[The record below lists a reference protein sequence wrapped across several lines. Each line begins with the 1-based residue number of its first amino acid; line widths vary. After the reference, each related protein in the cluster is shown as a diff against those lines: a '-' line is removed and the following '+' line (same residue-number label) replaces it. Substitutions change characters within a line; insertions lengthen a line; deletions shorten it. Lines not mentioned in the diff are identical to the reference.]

1 MIKRLFAIIL
11 FAFSLAGFQAAA
23 QQYEAPEVKIS
34 QDKVR
39 VNGKSFYAHVVT
51 EKQTLYS
58 ISKAY
63 NVSLQDIYDSNKN
76 LDLENAG
83 LKVGQ
88 VIFIP
93 TQPAGTAIPSASQG
107 DPFRE
112 NREGAER
119 NGARSNSRG
128 DDEETEGNA
137 SGTAVPADTKPRTEP
152 ATSGSSAMDRW
163 LFPGNNRMKPVT
175 EGETVSSASQSDPF
189 RENAPETVSPSV
201 PNLQQ
206 PDSLKVQIDSL
217 TTAADSLDA
226 FVLDIPE
233 RISAALLLPFTSS
246 KHSDNTVDFYSGLL
260 LAARDLGKSG
270 IQIDIDAIDVRD
282 SSSITSSRLAD
293 YDIVFGPIT
302 SKDMK
307 AMLGKCPE
315 GKFII
320 SPLDPQAAALS
331 KQFPSIQAPTP
342 TALQNQ
348 DIVHWAIEDMQPGD
362 SLVLITQ
369 KGVTLSEGSK
379 CVIDAIKESGVK
391 YHTISYGILEGLQIQ
406 KAFEWHCSGNATT
419 RYIVAADD
427 ESFVND
433 AVRNVNLML
442 FKKHDVALYAPSR
455 IRSFNMIETEYLHSV
470 NTHISAAY
478 FTDFDNKNVSNFI
491 MAYRALFNAEP
502 NQFAFHGYDTLHF
515 FVNIC
520 RTYGRQWPK
529 VLQDYSERGMQTDFR
544 FAREEGSEGFV
555 NTAVRRVV
563 YTPEYKIVLQ

>member
-1 MIKRLFAIIL
+1 MIKRLFAIIFFTL
-11 FAFSLAGFQAAA
+11 SLAGLQAAA

-93 TQPAGTAIPSASQG
+93 TQPSAAADNSTAPSGAVVPSASQG

-112 NREGAER
+112 NATGA
-119 NGARSNSRG
+119 
-128 DDEETEGNA
+128 
-137 SGTAVPADTKPRTEP
+137 TAPDGTKPGSST
-152 ATSGSSAMDRW
+152 GSSALDRW
-163 LFPGNNRMKPVT
+163 LFPGNNRMNQNPPQSGIQTEKSPVAA
-175 EGETVSSASQSDPF
+175 VPDSSASQSDPF

-206 PDSLKVQIDSL
+206 PDSLKVHIDSL
-217 TTAADSLDA
+217 TTAADSLHA

-233 RISAALLLPFTSS
+233 RISIALLLPFTSS

-260 LAARDLGKSG
+260 LAARDLGNSG
-270 IQIDIDAIDVRD
+270 VKIDLEAMDVRD
-282 SSSITSSRLAD
+282 SVSITPKILED
-293 YDIVFGPIT
+293 KDIIFGPIT

-315 GKFII
+315 GKYIV
-320 SPLDPQAAALS
+320 SPLDPQAFALT
-331 KQFPSIQAPTP
+331 KDFPSIQAPTA
-342 TALQNQ
+342 TAIQNR
-348 DIVHWAIEDMQPGD
+348 DIVRWAIEDMVPGD

-379 CVIDAIKESGVK
+379 CIVDALKESGVN

-406 KAFEWHCSGNATT
+406 KAFEAHCSLNGIT

-427 ESFVND
+427 ESFAND

-455 IRSFNMIETEYLHSV
+455 IRSFSMIETEYLHSV

-478 FTDFDNKNVSNFI
+478 FTDWGEKNVSSFI
-491 MAYRALFNAEP
+491 MAYRALFNTEP
-502 NQFAFHGYDTLHF
+502 NQFAFHGYDTMHF
-515 FVNIC
+515 FIDIC

-529 VLQDYSERGMQTDFR
+529 VLQDYSERGLQTDFR
-544 FAREEGSEGFV
+544 FAREEGAEGFV
-555 NTAVRRVV
+555 NTAVRRVI
-563 YTPEYKIVLQ
+563 YTPDFKVVLQP

>member
-1 MIKRLFAIIL
+1 
-11 FAFSLAGFQAAA
+11 
-23 QQYEAPEVKIS
+23 
-34 QDKVR
+34 
-39 VNGKSFYAHVVT
+39 
-51 EKQTLYS
+51 
-58 ISKAY
+58 
-63 NVSLQDIYDSNKN
+63 
-76 LDLENAG
+76 
-83 LKVGQ
+83 
-88 VIFIP
+88 
-93 TQPAGTAIPSASQG
+93 
-107 DPFRE
+107 
-112 NREGAER
+112 
-119 NGARSNSRG
+119 
-128 DDEETEGNA
+128 
-137 SGTAVPADTKPRTEP
+137 
-152 ATSGSSAMDRW
+152 
-163 LFPGNNRMKPVT
+163 
-175 EGETVSSASQSDPF
+175 
-189 RENAPETVSPSV
+189 
-201 PNLQQ
+201 
-206 PDSLKVQIDSL
+206 
-217 TTAADSLDA
+217 
-226 FVLDIPE
+226 
-233 RISAALLLPFTSS
+233 
-246 KHSDNTVDFYSGLL
+246 
-260 LAARDLGKSG
+260 
-270 IQIDIDAIDVRD
+270 
-282 SSSITSSRLAD
+282 
-293 YDIVFGPIT
+293 
-302 SKDMK
+302 MK

-320 SPLDPQAAALS
+320 SPLDPQAAVLT

-348 DIVHWAIEDMQPGD
+348 DIVHWALEDMQPGD

-379 CVIDAIKESGVK
+379 CVIDALKESGVK

-478 FTDFDNKNVSNFI
+478 FADFENKNVSNFI
-491 MAYRALFNAEP
+491 MAYRALYNAEP

-515 FVNIC
+515 FVDIV

-529 VLQDYSERGMQTDFR
+529 VLQDYSERGLQTDFR
-544 FAREEGSEGFV
+544 FVREEGAQGFV

>member
-1 MIKRLFAIIL
+1 MIKRLFAIIFL
-11 FAFSLAGFQAAA
+11 SLSLAGFQAAA

-39 VNGKSFYAHVVT
+39 VNGKSYYAHVVT

-63 NVSLQDIYDSNKN
+63 NVSLQDIYDSNRN

-93 TQPAGTAIPSASQG
+93 TQPTAPAGTVVPSASQS
-107 DPFRE
+107 DPVRE
-112 NREGAER
+112 NA
-119 NGARSNSRG
+119 
-128 DDEETEGNA
+128 T
-137 SGTAVPADTKPRTEP
+137 GTTVPADTKTEKP
-152 ATSGSSAMDRW
+152 ATTGSSAMDRW
-163 LFPGNNRMKPVT
+163 LFPGNNRMNQNPPATEKPAAEPETQVQAAD
-175 EGETVSSASQSDPF
+175 GETVSGAFSRNGLHS
-189 RENAPETVSPSV
+189 NAEETVSP
-201 PNLQQ
+201 QQ
-206 PDSLKVQIDSL
+206 PDSLKVQVDSL
-217 TTAADSLDA
+217 ITVADSLNA

-233 RISAALLLPFTSS
+233 RISVALLLPFTSS
-246 KHSDNTVDFYSGLL
+246 KLSDNTVDFYSGLL

-270 IQIDIDAIDVRD
+270 VQIDIDAIDVRD
-282 SSSITSSRLAD
+282 SSSITPASLAGH
-293 YDIVFGPIT
+293 DIIFGPIT

-307 AMLGKCPE
+307 VMLERCPD
-315 GKFII
+315 GKFIV
-320 SPLDPQAAALS
+320 SPLDPQAVALT
-331 KQFPSIQAPTP
+331 KNAPSIQAPTP

-348 DIVHWAIEDMQPGD
+348 DIVRWAIEEMAPGD

-379 CVIDAIKESGVK
+379 CIVDALKASGVK
-391 YHTISYGILEGLQIQ
+391 YHTISYGILEGLSIQ
-406 KAFEWHCSGNATT
+406 KAFEAHCSANGIT

-427 ESFVND
+427 ESFAND

-478 FTDFDNKNVSNFI
+478 FTDWGNKNVSNFI

-502 NQFAFHGYDTLHF
+502 NQFAFHGYDTMHF
-515 FVNIC
+515 FIDIC

-529 VLQDYSERGMQTDFR
+529 VLQDYSERGLQTDFR
-544 FAREEGSEGFV
+544 FVRDEDAAGFV
-555 NTAVRRVV
+555 NAAVRRVI
-563 YTPEYKIVLQ
+563 YTPDFKVVLQ

>member
-1 MIKRLFAIIL
+1 MIKRLFAIIFFTL
-11 FAFSLAGFQAAA
+11 SLAGLQAAA

-93 TQPAGTAIPSASQG
+93 TQPSAAASVGTTVPS
-107 DPFRE
+107 
-112 NREGAER
+112 
-119 NGARSNSRG
+119 
-128 DDEETEGNA
+128 
-137 SGTAVPADTKPRTEP
+137 DTKTEKP
-152 ATSGSSAMDRW
+152 VTTGSSAMDRW
-163 LFPGNNRMKPVT
+163 LFPGNNRMNQNPPAK
-175 EGETVSSASQSDPF
+175 E
-189 RENAPETVSPSV
+189 PETQVQPSDAEEHV
-201 PNLQQ
+201 
-206 PDSLKVQIDSL
+206 DSLAAVVDSL
-217 TTAADSLDA
+217 EA

-233 RISAALLLPFTSS
+233 RIKVALLLPFTSS
-246 KHSDNTVDFYSGLL
+246 KHSDNTVDYYSGLL

-270 IQIDIDAIDVRD
+270 VKIDIEAMDVRD
-282 SSSITSSRLAD
+282 SVSITPKILED
-293 YDIVFGPIT
+293 KDIIFGPIT

-315 GKFII
+315 GKYIV
-320 SPLDPQAAALS
+320 SPLDPQAFALT
-331 KQFPSIQAPTP
+331 KDFPSIQAPTA
-342 TALQNQ
+342 TAIQNR
-348 DIVHWAIEDMQPGD
+348 DIVRWAIEDMVPGD

-379 CVIDAIKESGVK
+379 CILDALKESGVK

-406 KAFEWHCSGNATT
+406 KAFEAHCSLNGIT

-427 ESFVND
+427 ESFAND

-455 IRSFNMIETEYLHSV
+455 IRSFSMIETEYLHSV

-478 FTDFDNKNVSNFI
+478 FTD
-491 MAYRALFNAEP
+491 
-502 NQFAFHGYDTLHF
+502 
-515 FVNIC
+515 
-520 RTYGRQWPK
+520 
-529 VLQDYSERGMQTDFR
+529 
-544 FAREEGSEGFV
+544 
-555 NTAVRRVV
+555 
-563 YTPEYKIVLQ
+563 

>member
-1 MIKRLFAIIL
+1 MIKRLFAIIFL
-11 FAFSLAGFQAAA
+11 TVSLTGFQASA
-23 QQYEAPEVKIS
+23 QQYDAPEVKIS

-39 VNGKSFYAHVVT
+39 VNGKSYYAHVVT

-63 NVSLQDIYDSNKN
+63 NVSLQDIYDSNRN

-93 TQPAGTAIPSASQG
+93 TQPTAPAGTVVPSASQS
-107 DPFRE
+107 DPVRE
-112 NREGAER
+112 NA
-119 NGARSNSRG
+119 
-128 DDEETEGNA
+128 T
-137 SGTAVPADTKPRTEP
+137 GTTVPADTKTEKP
-152 ATSGSSAMDRW
+152 ATTGSSAMDRW
-163 LFPGNNRMKPVT
+163 LFPGNNRMNQNPPATEKPAAEPEAQVQAAD
-175 EGETVSSASQSDPF
+175 GETVSGAFSRNGLHS
-189 RENAPETVSPSV
+189 NAEETVSP
-201 PNLQQ
+201 QQ
-206 PDSLKVQIDSL
+206 PDSLKVQVDSI
-217 TTAADSLDA
+217 TTVDA

-233 RISAALLLPFTSS
+233 RISVALLLPFTSS
-246 KHSDNTVDFYSGLL
+246 KLSDNTVDFYSGLL

-270 IQIDIDAIDVRD
+270 VQIDIDAIDVRD
-282 SSSITSSRLAD
+282 STSISPSSLAGH
-293 YDIVFGPIT
+293 DIIFGPIT

-307 AMLGKCPE
+307 VMLEKCPD
-315 GKFII
+315 GKFIV
-320 SPLDPQAAALS
+320 SPLDPQAVALT
-331 KQFPSIQAPTP
+331 KNAPSIQAPTP

-348 DIVHWAIEDMQPGD
+348 DIVRWAIEEMAPGD

-379 CVIDAIKESGVK
+379 CIVDALKASGVK
-391 YHTISYGILEGLQIQ
+391 YHTISYGILEGLSIQ
-406 KAFEWHCSGNATT
+406 KAFEAHCSANGIT

-427 ESFVND
+427 ESFAND

-478 FTDFDNKNVSNFI
+478 FTDWGNKNVSNFI

-502 NQFAFHGYDTLHF
+502 NQFAFHGYDTMHF
-515 FVNIC
+515 FIDIC

-529 VLQDYSERGMQTDFR
+529 VLQDYSERGLQTDFR
-544 FAREEGSEGFV
+544 FVRDEDAAGFV
-555 NTAVRRVV
+555 NAAVRRVI
-563 YTPEYKIVLQ
+563 YTPDFKVVLQ

>member
-63 NVSLQDIYDSNKN
+63 NVSLQDIFDSNKN

-83 LKVGQ
+83 LKAGQ

-93 TQPAGTAIPSASQG
+93 TQPSAPADNSTA
-107 DPFRE
+107 
-112 NREGAER
+112 
-119 NGARSNSRG
+119 
-128 DDEETEGNA
+128 
-137 SGTAVPADTKPRTEP
+137 PADTKPGSST
-152 ATSGSSAMDRW
+152 GSSAMDRW

-427 ESFVND
+427 ESFMND

-502 NQFAFHGYDTLHF
+502 NQFAFHGYDTMHF

-544 FAREEGSEGFV
+544 FVREEGSEGFV

>member
-1 MIKRLFAIIL
+1 MIKRLFAIIFL
-11 FAFSLAGFQAAA
+11 SLSLAGFQAAA

-39 VNGKSFYAHVVT
+39 VNGKSYYAHVVT

-63 NVSLQDIYDSNKN
+63 NVSLQDIYDSNRN

-93 TQPAGTAIPSASQG
+93 TQPTAPAGTVVPSASQS
-107 DPFRE
+107 DPVRE
-112 NREGAER
+112 NA
-119 NGARSNSRG
+119 
-128 DDEETEGNA
+128 T
-137 SGTAVPADTKPRTEP
+137 GTTVPADTKTEKP
-152 ATSGSSAMDRW
+152 ATTGSSAMDRW
-163 LFPGNNRMKPVT
+163 LFPGNNRMNQNPPATEKPAAEPETQVQAAD
-175 EGETVSSASQSDPF
+175 GETVSGAFSRNGLHS
-189 RENAPETVSPSV
+189 NAEETVSP
-201 PNLQQ
+201 QQ
-206 PDSLKVQIDSL
+206 PDSLKVQVDSL
-217 TTAADSLDA
+217 ITVADSLNA

-233 RISAALLLPFTSS
+233 RISVALLLPFTSS
-246 KHSDNTVDFYSGLL
+246 KLSDNTVDFYSGLL
-260 LAARDLGKSG
+260 LAARVFGKTG
-270 IQIDIDAIDVRD
+270 VQIDIDAIDVRD
-282 SSSITSSRLAD
+282 SSSITPASLAGH
-293 YDIVFGPIT
+293 DIIFGPIT

-307 AMLGKCPE
+307 VMLERCPD
-315 GKFII
+315 GKFIV
-320 SPLDPQAAALS
+320 SPLDPQAVALT
-331 KQFPSIQAPTP
+331 KNAPSIQAPTP

-348 DIVHWAIEDMQPGD
+348 DIVRWAIEEMAPGD

-379 CVIDAIKESGVK
+379 CIVDALKASGVK
-391 YHTISYGILEGLQIQ
+391 YHTISYGILEGLSIQ
-406 KAFEWHCSGNATT
+406 KAFEAHCSANGIT

-427 ESFVND
+427 ESFAND

-478 FTDFDNKNVSNFI
+478 FTDWGNKNVSNFI

-502 NQFAFHGYDTLHF
+502 NQFAFHGYDTMHF
-515 FVNIC
+515 FIDIC

-529 VLQDYSERGMQTDFR
+529 VLQDYSERGLQTDFR
-544 FAREEGSEGFV
+544 FVRDEDAAGFV
-555 NTAVRRVV
+555 NAAVRRVI
-563 YTPEYKIVLQ
+563 YTPDFKVVLQ

>member
-1 MIKRLFAIIL
+1 MIKRLFAIIFL
-11 FAFSLAGFQAAA
+11 TVSLTGFQASA
-23 QQYEAPEVKIS
+23 QQYDAPEVKIS

-39 VNGKSFYAHVVT
+39 VNGKSYYAHVVT

-63 NVSLQDIYDSNKN
+63 NVSLQDIYDSNRN

-93 TQPAGTAIPSASQG
+93 TQPTAPAGTVVPSASQS
-107 DPFRE
+107 DPVRE
-112 NREGAER
+112 NA
-119 NGARSNSRG
+119 
-128 DDEETEGNA
+128 T
-137 SGTAVPADTKPRTEP
+137 GTTVPADTKTEKP
-152 ATSGSSAMDRW
+152 ATTGSSAMDRW
-163 LFPGNNRMKPVT
+163 LFPGNNRMNQNPPATEKPAAEPETQVQAAD
-175 EGETVSSASQSDPF
+175 GKTVSEP
-189 RENAPETVSPSV
+189 
-201 PNLQQ
+201 QQ
-206 PDSLKVQIDSL
+206 PDSLKVQVDSI
-217 TTAADSLDA
+217 TTVDA

-233 RISAALLLPFTSS
+233 RISVALLLPFTSS
-246 KHSDNTVDFYSGLL
+246 KLSDNTVDFYSGLL

-270 IQIDIDAIDVRD
+270 VQIDIDAIDVRD
-282 SSSITSSRLAD
+282 SSSITPASLAGH
-293 YDIVFGPIT
+293 DIIFGPIT

-307 AMLGKCPE
+307 VMLERCPD
-315 GKFII
+315 GKFIV
-320 SPLDPQAAALS
+320 SPLDPQAVALT
-331 KQFPSIQAPTP
+331 KNAPSIQAPTP

-348 DIVHWAIEDMQPGD
+348 DIVRWAIEEMAPGD

-379 CVIDAIKESGVK
+379 CIVDALKASGVK
-391 YHTISYGILEGLQIQ
+391 YHTISYGILEGLSIQ
-406 KAFEWHCSGNATT
+406 KAFETHCSANGIT

-427 ESFVND
+427 ESFAND

-478 FTDFDNKNVSNFI
+478 FTDWGNKNVSNFI

-502 NQFAFHGYDTLHF
+502 NQFAFHGYDTMHF
-515 FVNIC
+515 FIDIC

-529 VLQDYSERGMQTDFR
+529 VLQDYSERGLQTDFR
-544 FAREEGSEGFV
+544 FVRDEDAAGFV
-555 NTAVRRVV
+555 NAAVRRVI
-563 YTPEYKIVLQ
+563 YTPDFKVVLQ

>member
-1 MIKRLFAIIL
+1 MTKRLIAIIFL
-11 FAFSLAGFQAAA
+11 AFSLAGYQAAA

-93 TQPAGTAIPSASQG
+93 TQPSAPASAGTEVPSAPQG
-107 DPFRE
+107 DPSRE
-112 NREGAER
+112 NAP
-119 NGARSNSRG
+119 
-128 DDEETEGNA
+128 
-137 SGTAVPADTKPRTEP
+137 VKTEP
-152 ATSGSSAMDRW
+152 STTGSSALDRW
-163 LFPGNNRMKPVT
+163 LFPGNNRNKP
-175 EGETVSSASQSDPF
+175 AA
-189 RENAPETVSPSV
+189 ENEAPEKKEPSADVAESPV
-201 PNLQQ
+201 VAE
-206 PDSLKVQIDSL
+206 PDSLK
-217 TTAADSLDA
+217 TAVDSLDA

-233 RISAALLLPFTSS
+233 RISVALLLPFTSS

-270 IQIDIDAIDVRD
+270 VRIDIDAIDVRD
-282 SSSITSSRLAD
+282 SSSITPSTLAD
-293 YDIVFGPIT
+293 KDIIFGPIT
-302 SKDMK
+302 TKDMQVI
-307 AMLGKCPE
+307 LGKCPE
-315 GKFII
+315 GKYII
-320 SPLDPQAAALS
+320 SPLDPMAFKLTGES
-331 KQFPSIQAPTP
+331 PSIQAPTP
-342 TALQNQ
+342 TSLQNQ
-348 DIVHWAIEDMQPGD
+348 DIVCWAIEDMAPGD

-379 CVIDAIKESGVK
+379 CIQDALKDSGVK
-391 YHTISYGILEGLQIQ
+391 FHTISYGILEGLSIQ
-406 KAFEWHCSGNATT
+406 KAFKWHCSANGVT

-455 IRSFNMIETEYLHSV
+455 IRSFSMIETEYLHSV

-478 FTDFDNKNVSNFI
+478 FTDWGNKNVSNFI
-491 MAYRALFNAEP
+491 MAYRALYNAEP
-502 NQFAFHGYDTLHF
+502 NQFAFHGYDTMRF
-515 FVNIC
+515 FINVC

-529 VLQDYSERGMQTDFR
+529 VLQDYKERGLQTDFS
-544 FAREEGSEGFV
+544 FAREEDATGFV
-555 NTAVRRVV
+555 NTAVRRVI
-563 YTPEYKIVLQ
+563 YTPEFKVVLQ

>member
-11 FAFSLAGFQAAA
+11 FAFSLAAFQAAA

-63 NVSLQDIYDSNKN
+63 NVSLQDIYDSNRN

-93 TQPAGTAIPSASQG
+93 TQPSAPADNSTAPSGAVVPSASQS

-112 NREGAER
+112 NATGA
-119 NGARSNSRG
+119 
-128 DDEETEGNA
+128 
-137 SGTAVPADTKPRTEP
+137 TAPADTKPGSST
-152 ATSGSSAMDRW
+152 GSSAMDRW

-379 CVIDAIKESGVK
+379 CVIDALKESGVK

-406 KAFEWHCSGNATT
+406 KAFEWHCSGNGTT

-491 MAYRALFNAEP
+491 MAYRALFNTEP

>member
-1 MIKRLFAIIL
+1 MIKRLFAIIFL
-11 FAFSLAGFQAAA
+11 SLSLAGFQAAA

-39 VNGKSFYAHVVT
+39 VNGKSYYAHVVT

-63 NVSLQDIYDSNKN
+63 NVSLQDIYDSNRN

-93 TQPAGTAIPSASQG
+93 TQPTAPAGTV
-107 DPFRE
+107 
-112 NREGAER
+112 
-119 NGARSNSRG
+119 
-128 DDEETEGNA
+128 
-137 SGTAVPADTKPRTEP
+137 VPADTKTEKP
-152 ATSGSSAMDRW
+152 ATTGSSAMDRW
-163 LFPGNNRMKPVT
+163 LFPGNNRMNQNPPATEKPAAEPETQVQAAD
-175 EGETVSSASQSDPF
+175 GETVSGAFSRNGLHS
-189 RENAPETVSPSV
+189 NAEETVSP
-201 PNLQQ
+201 QQ
-206 PDSLKVQIDSL
+206 PDSLKVQVDSI
-217 TTAADSLDA
+217 TTVDA

-233 RISAALLLPFTSS
+233 RISVALLLPFTSS
-246 KHSDNTVDFYSGLL
+246 KLSDNTVDFYSGLL

-270 IQIDIDAIDVRD
+270 VQIDIDAIDVRD
-282 SSSITSSRLAD
+282 SSSITPASLAGH
-293 YDIVFGPIT
+293 DIIFGPIT

-307 AMLGKCPE
+307 VMLERCPD
-315 GKFII
+315 GKFIV
-320 SPLDPQAAALS
+320 SPLDPQAVALT
-331 KQFPSIQAPTP
+331 KNAPSIQAPTP

-348 DIVHWAIEDMQPGD
+348 DIVRWAIEEMAPGD

-379 CVIDAIKESGVK
+379 CIVDALKASGVK
-391 YHTISYGILEGLQIQ
+391 YHTISYGILEGLSIQ
-406 KAFEWHCSGNATT
+406 KAFETHCSANGIT

-427 ESFVND
+427 ESFAND

-478 FTDFDNKNVSNFI
+478 FTDWGNKNVSNFI

-502 NQFAFHGYDTLHF
+502 NQFAFHGYDTMHF
-515 FVNIC
+515 FIDIC

-529 VLQDYSERGMQTDFR
+529 VLQDYSEHGLQTDFR
-544 FAREEGSEGFV
+544 FVRDEDAAGFV
-555 NTAVRRVV
+555 NAAVRRVI
-563 YTPEYKIVLQ
+563 YTPDFKVVLQ

>member
-1 MIKRLFAIIL
+1 MIKRLFAIIFL
-11 FAFSLAGFQAAA
+11 VLSLAGFQAAA

-39 VNGKSFYAHVVT
+39 VNGESYYAHVVT

-93 TQPAGTAIPSASQG
+93 TQPT
-107 DPFRE
+107 
-112 NREGAER
+112 
-119 NGARSNSRG
+119 
-128 DDEETEGNA
+128 
-137 SGTAVPADTKPRTEP
+137 VPADTKTEKP
-152 ATSGSSAMDRW
+152 ATTGSSAMDRW
-163 LFPGNNRMKPVT
+163 LFPGNNRMNQNPPATEKPAAEPETQVQAAD
-175 EGETVSSASQSDPF
+175 GETVSGAFSRNGLHS
-189 RENAPETVSPSV
+189 NAEETVSP
-201 PNLQQ
+201 QQ

-233 RISAALLLPFTSS
+233 RISIALLLPFTSS
-246 KHSDNTVDFYSGLL
+246 RLSDNTVDFYSGLL

-270 IQIDIDAIDVRD
+270 VRIDIDAIDVRD
-282 SSSITSSRLAD
+282 STSITPASLTGH
-293 YDIVFGPIT
+293 DIIFGPIT
-302 SKDMK
+302 AKDMK
-307 AMLGKCPE
+307 VMLEKCPE
-315 GKFII
+315 GKLIV
-320 SPLDPQAAALS
+320 SPLDPQAGVLTKGS
-331 KQFPSIQAPTP
+331 PSIQAPTP
-342 TALQNQ
+342 TSLQNQ
-348 DIVHWAIEDMQPGD
+348 DIVRWAVEDLAPGD

-369 KGVTLSEGSK
+369 KGVTLSEGSR
-379 CVIDAIKESGVK
+379 CIVDALKESGVK

-406 KAFEWHCSGNATT
+406 KAFEWHCSANGTT

-427 ESFVND
+427 ESFAND

-478 FTDFDNKNVSNFI
+478 FTDWGDKNVSNFI
-491 MAYRALFNAEP
+491 MAYRALYNTEP

-529 VLQDYSERGMQTDFR
+529 MLQDYSERGLQTDFR

>member
-1 MIKRLFAIIL
+1 MIKRLFAII
-11 FAFSLAGFQAAA
+11 FIAFSLAGFQAAA

-39 VNGKSFYAHVVT
+39 VNGKSYYAHVVT

-63 NVSLQDIYDSNKN
+63 NVSLQDIYDSNRN

-93 TQPAGTAIPSASQG
+93 TQPTAPAGTVVPSASQS
-107 DPFRE
+107 DPVRE
-112 NREGAER
+112 NA
-119 NGARSNSRG
+119 
-128 DDEETEGNA
+128 T
-137 SGTAVPADTKPRTEP
+137 GTTVPADTKTEKP
-152 ATSGSSAMDRW
+152 ATTGSSAMDRW
-163 LFPGNNRMKPVT
+163 LFPGNNRMNQNPPATEKPAAEPETQVQAAD
-175 EGETVSSASQSDPF
+175 GETVSGAFSRNGLHS
-189 RENAPETVSPSV
+189 NAEETVSP
-201 PNLQQ
+201 QQ
-206 PDSLKVQIDSL
+206 PDSLKVQVDSL
-217 TTAADSLDA
+217 ITVADSLNA

-233 RISAALLLPFTSS
+233 RISVALLLPFTSS
-246 KHSDNTVDFYSGLL
+246 KLSDNTVDFYSGLL

-270 IQIDIDAIDVRD
+270 VQIDIDAIDVRD
-282 SSSITSSRLAD
+282 SSSITPASLAGH
-293 YDIVFGPIT
+293 DIIFGPIT

-307 AMLGKCPE
+307 VMLERCPD
-315 GKFII
+315 GKFIV
-320 SPLDPQAAALS
+320 SPLDPQAVALT
-331 KQFPSIQAPTP
+331 KNAPSIQAPTP

-348 DIVHWAIEDMQPGD
+348 DIVRWAIEEMAPGD

-379 CVIDAIKESGVK
+379 CIVDALKASGVK
-391 YHTISYGILEGLQIQ
+391 YHTISYGILEGLSIQ
-406 KAFEWHCSGNATT
+406 KAFEAHCSANGIT

-427 ESFVND
+427 ESFAND

-478 FTDFDNKNVSNFI
+478 FTDWGNKNVSNFI

-502 NQFAFHGYDTLHF
+502 NQFAFHGYDTMHF
-515 FVNIC
+515 FIDIC

-529 VLQDYSERGMQTDFR
+529 VLQDYSERGLQTDFR
-544 FAREEGSEGFV
+544 FVRDEDAAGFV
-555 NTAVRRVV
+555 NAAVRRVI
-563 YTPEYKIVLQ
+563 YTPDFKVVLQ

>member
-1 MIKRLFAIIL
+1 MIKRLFAIIFL
-11 FAFSLAGFQAAA
+11 ALSLAGFQAAA

-76 LDLENAG
+76 LDLENVG

-93 TQPAGTAIPSASQG
+93 TQPSSPASAGTTVPSASQS
-107 DPFRE
+107 DPSRE
-112 NREGAER
+112 NATGTTIP
-119 NGARSNSRG
+119 G
-128 DDEETEGNA
+128 DNKTE
-137 SGTAVPADTKPRTEP
+137 KP
-152 ATSGSSAMDRW
+152 ATTGSSAMDRW
-163 LFPGNNRMKPVT
+163 LFPGNNRMNQNPPATEKPTAEPETQVQPADA
-175 EGETVSSASQSDPF
+175 EETVPPS
-189 RENAPETVSPSV
+189 EPEP
-201 PNLQQ
+201 QQ
-206 PDSLKVQIDSL
+206 PDSLKVQVDSL
-217 TTAADSLDA
+217 AAADSLEA

-233 RISAALLLPFTSS
+233 RIKVALLLPFTSS
-246 KHSDNTVDFYSGLL
+246 KHSDNTVDYYSGLL

-270 IQIDIDAIDVRD
+270 VKIDIEAIDVRD
-282 SSSITSSRLAD
+282 SLVITPTILAD
-293 YDIVFGPIT
+293 KDIIFGPIT

-307 AMLGKCPE
+307 VMLGKCPE
-315 GKFII
+315 GKYIV
-320 SPLDPQAAALS
+320 SPLDPQAFSLAKDS
-331 KQFPSIQAPTP
+331 PSIQAPTA
-342 TALQNQ
+342 TALQNR
-348 DIVHWAIEDMQPGD
+348 DIVRWAIEDMAPGD

-379 CVIDAIKESGVK
+379 CIVDALKESGVK
-391 YHTISYGILEGLQIQ
+391 FHTISYGILEGLQIQ
-406 KAFEWHCSGNATT
+406 RAFEAHCSFNGIT

-427 ESFVND
+427 ESFAND

-455 IRSFNMIETEYLHSV
+455 IRSFSMIETEYLHSV

-478 FTDFDNKNVSNFI
+478 FTDWGDKSVSNFI

-502 NQFAFHGYDTLHF
+502 NQFAFHGYDTMHF
-515 FVNIC
+515 FIDIC

-529 VLQDYSERGMQTDFR
+529 VLQDYSERGLQTDFR
-544 FAREEGSEGFV
+544 FVREEGASGFI
-555 NTAVRRVV
+555 NTAVRRVI
-563 YTPEYKIVLQ
+563 YTPDFKVVLQ

>member
-1 MIKRLFAIIL
+1 MTKRLIAIIFL
-11 FAFSLAGFQAAA
+11 AISLAGYQAAA

-93 TQPAGTAIPSASQG
+93 TQPSAPASAGAVVPSASQS
-107 DPFRE
+107 DPVRE
-112 NREGAER
+112 NATGATVT
-119 NGARSNSRG
+119 AG
-128 DDEETEGNA
+128 DKPKTET
-137 SGTAVPADTKPRTEP
+137 STT
-152 ATSGSSAMDRW
+152 GSSALDRW
-163 LFPGNNRMKPVT
+163 LFPGNNRMKPAT
-175 EGETVSSASQSDPF
+175 EGETVSSASQ
-189 RENAPETVSPSV
+189 ENPVAAVPDSV
-201 PNLQQ
+201 AFARNGLRGNAEESGAAE
-206 PDSLKVQIDSL
+206 PDSLKAS
-217 TTAADSLDA
+217 ADSLEA

-233 RISAALLLPFTSS
+233 RISVALLLPFTSS

-270 IQIDIDAIDVRD
+270 VQIDIDAIDVRD
-282 SSSITSSRLAD
+282 SSSITPASLAD
-293 YDIVFGPIT
+293 KDIIFGPIT
-302 SKDMK
+302 SKDMQV
-307 AMLGKCPE
+307 MLGKCPE

-320 SPLDPQAAALS
+320 SPLDPMAL
-331 KQFPSIQAPTP
+331 KLTRDLPSIQAPTP

-348 DIVHWAIEDMQPGD
+348 DIVRWAIEDMAPGD

-379 CVIDAIKESGVK
+379 CIQDALKDSGVK
-391 YHTISYGILEGLQIQ
+391 YHTISYGILEGLSIQ
-406 KAFEWHCSGNATT
+406 KAFEWHCSAHGVT

-427 ESFVND
+427 ESFAND

-455 IRSFNMIETEYLHSV
+455 IRSFSMIETEYLHSV

-478 FTDFDNKNVSNFI
+478 FTDWGNKNVSNFI
-491 MAYRALFNAEP
+491 MAYRALYNAEP
-502 NQFAFHGYDTLHF
+502 NQFAFHGYDTMHF
-515 FVNIC
+515 FINIC

-529 VLQDYSERGMQTDFR
+529 VLKDYSERGLQTDFSFVR
-544 FAREEGSEGFV
+544 DEDATGYV
-555 NTAVRRVV
+555 NTAVRRVI
-563 YTPEYKIVLQ
+563 YTPEFKVVLQ